1 MADDVS
7 SRIER
12 LRGRIA
18 EMRDYLDV
26 ANRENA
32 LSELQKKQAVPG
44 FWSNQDSA
52 KAIIDEAN
60 RQRDILEPFTKL
72 EKGLQDVQLL
82 FQLAK
87 EETDPLHSEQAMN
100 DAAAEADGLES
111 AFQTIEMRSL
121 LGGKYDSNDAFISLH
136 SGAGGTESC
145 DWVEMLFRMYRRYC
159 EGNNFKIEVL
169 DVQVG
174 EEAGI
179 KSAAFSVSGPNAYGF
194 LKAERGVHRLVRIS
208 PFDANKRRHTTFAA
222 ADVVAAVNDDVVV
235 EINENDLRIDT
246 YRSSGAGGQHVNK
259 TDSAIRITHL
269 PSGIVVA
276 CQAERS
282 QHKNRSTAMK
292 MLRSKV
298 LDWTLDQKRKDM
310 EKFYSKKGE
319 IAWGNQIRS
328 YVLYPYT
335 MVKDHR
341 TDVETSNSDAV
352 LDGDLNRFILAY
364 LKKLRA
370 EQRDGV

>member
-1 MADDVS
+1 
-7 SRIER
+7 
-12 LRGRIA
+12 
-18 EMRDYLDV
+18 MRVFAGASQKCEAIFDV
-26 ANRENA
+26 ANREKTLA
-32 LSELQKKQAVPG
+32 ELQRKQAEPG

-52 KAIIDEAN
+52 KTVIDEAN
-60 RQRDILEPFTKL
+60 RQSAILNPFNAL
-72 EKGLQDVQLL
+72 DKGLQDVELLLQLSR
-82 FQLAK
+82 
-87 EETDPLHSEQAMN
+87 E
-100 DAAAEADGLES
+100 EADLKHREQSLSEVTGEIGKLETS
-111 AFQTIEMRSL
+111 FQTIEMGSL
-121 LGGKYDSNDAFISLH
+121 LGHELDSNDAYISLH

-145 DWVEMLFRMYRRYC
+145 DWVGMLFRMYRRYC
-159 EGNNFKIEVL
+159 EISNFKVDVL
-169 DVQVG
+169 DVQAS
-174 EEAGI
+174 EEAGF
-179 KSAAFSVSGPNAYGF
+179 KSATFAVSGLNAYGF

-222 ADVVAAVNDDVVV
+222 VDVVAALADDVPV

-259 TDSAIRITHL
+259 TDSAIRLTHI
-269 PSGIVVA
+269 PTGIVVA

-292 MLRSKV
+292 MLRAKV

-319 IAWGNQIRS
+319 IAWGSQIRS

-341 TDVETSNSDAV
+341 TDQETSNSAAV
-352 LDGDLNRFILAY
+352 LDGDLNAFILAY

-370 EQRDGV
+370 DSRDGG